1 MLSFSF
7 PGSVTKT
14 SARQRYTGLILMI
27 ASATGLTLLSACA
40 SVVDVEPAPGAN
52 DPSCARTM
60 VILPDEV
67 SGFERRDTNSQ
78 ATAVWGDPAAV
89 VLRCGV
95 ESPSAVTTDPCVT
108 ANGVDWIAREGED
121 AWTLTTYG
129 REPATEVLFDP
140 TQIPSSNVLPELA
153 AAVQAV
159 ESQAECLSTQ
169 QEANLP

>member
-1 MLSFSF
+1 
-7 PGSVTKT
+7 
-14 SARQRYTGLILMI
+14 
-27 ASATGLTLLSACA
+27 
-40 SVVDVEPAPGAN
+40 
-52 DPSCARTM
+52 M

-67 SGFERRDTNSQ
+67 SGLQRRDTNSQ

-108 ANGVDWIAREGED
+108 ANGVDWIAREGEG

-140 TQIPSSNVLPELA
+140 LVVPSSNVLPELA
-153 AAVQAV
+153 ASIQAV
-159 ESQAECLSTQ
+159 ESQTECLSTQ
-169 QEANLP
+169 QEADLP